1 MGVLPSPGCICSCLL
16 AKQYGAALKHAHTIA
31 DYDVDTEDT
40 NISIVTERQAA
51 CRICLMMYL
60 KEVIKGN
67 QK

>member
-1 MGVLPSPGCICSCLL
+1 MLPPPGCICSCLL

-31 DYDVDTEDT
+31 DYDVAEDT

-51 CRICLMMYL
+51 CWICLMMYL